1 MKTLEVIHLRMVGD
15 DLAKLTE
22 VVQGTVA
29 DTADAPDVRVYR
41 HPRVEGD
48 LLIHL
53 HWDGND
59 HNDEPSALGL
69 SLASLLR
76 IYGMAEHSVW
86 VRSGKQN
93 TASEGAGSKGI

>member
-1 MKTLEVIHLRMVGD
+1 MKILEVIHLRMVGD

-22 VVQGTVA
+22 VVHGTVA
-29 DTADAPDVRVYR
+29 DAADAPEVRVYR
-41 HPRVEGD
+41 HARVEGD

-59 HNDEPSALGL
+59 QKDEPSALGL
-69 SLASLLR
+69 GLASLLR

-86 VRSGKQN
+86 IRSGEKN
-93 TASEGAGSKGI
+93 TAV